1 MEEGSSVAEAE
12 LRRRDALGAAVA
24 WALVDDVESST
35 GLADPVIDAGTRD
48 LLEQVVSK
56 LSDLITRD
64 VAEFVYD
71 QSTPATVWTINHG
84 LGLNPAVVIVDSGG
98 TQVYGTVDYV
108 TSSQLV
114 ISFSSAF
121 GGKAF
126 LR

>member
-1 MEEGSSVAEAE
+1 MANAE
-12 LRRRDALGAAVA
+12 LRREDSNGDVVP
-24 WALVDDVESST
+24 WALVADAESAT
-35 GLADPVIDAGTRD
+35 GLADPVVDAGARD
-48 LLEQVVSK
+48 MLSQVVSK

-71 QSTPATVWTINHG
+71 QSTPATVWTVNHG

-98 TQVYGTVDYV
+98 TQVYGTVEYI
-108 TSSQLV
+108 TSNQLV
-114 ISFSSAF
+114 ITFSSAF

>member
-1 MEEGSSVAEAE
+1 MAEAE